1 MKLGKVHWKKFE
13 KFLLSVGCKFISETG
28 DHRKYYKPGILR
40 PIIIPREKELPQ
52 FIILNNLRILGV
64 SRDEYLSAMAKL

>member
-13 KFLLSVGCKFISETG
+13 KYLLLVGCKFISETG

-52 FIILNNLRILGV
+52 FIILNNLRILGI
-64 SRDEYLSAMAKL
+64 SRDEYLGLMAKL

>member
-13 KFLLSVGCKFISETG
+13 KWLLSVGCKFISETG

-40 PIIIPREKELPQ
+40 PIII
-52 FIILNNLRILGV
+52 LNNLRILGI
-64 SRDEYLSAMAKL
+64 SRDEYLGAMAKL